1 MGITRVYEN
10 IFEEEV
16 FGKLMAARKDWHFG
30 FPEGGEPGV
39 NSYWTYRP
47 LHDKK
52 TNLADLSFLPQ
63 NPELFLAW
71 DIARQRFVPPGYR
84 LIRGYWNCYNYG
96 MWGTFHQDGPR
107 PDEITTVIYM
117 MPKWDPNW
125 AGETVVASGNGYE
138 CCMPAPNRAF
148 LFPSSAKHVARASSR
163 SCPMPR
169 TIIVLR
175 ARASFSDLGEKLSY
189 WLIQNGALK
198 LKHSIGTIH
207 DHMMRCFLLCEARK
221 MPPAVCLGAGL
232 HAIYGTAT
240 FKHKM
245 IEPTDDNRRKV
256 IAAWGQDVEA
266 LAYNFGVLVNR
277 TSILEQSKQLTAM
290 VLALRLAEAANCLD
304 CGQGLEKWP
313 NIKRTWDT
321 WDKLV
326 RDHADSQNLHMPG
339 MQPHPQT
346 NLNGGSMGTGSASL
360 SEVFLGRPAAGF

>member
-1 MGITRVYEN
+1 MSVTRVIEN
-10 IFEEEV
+10 ALPQEMFAKLQAA
-16 FGKLMAARKDWHFG
+16 GKKWHFG
-30 FPEGGEPGV
+30 FPEGAEPGV

-47 LHDKK
+47 VHDKK
-52 TNLADLSFLPQ
+52 TNLADLTVAHANSRD
-63 NPELFLAW
+63 PELFYAW
-71 DIARQRFVPPGYR
+71 AVVSEHYLPKGYR
-84 LIRGYWNCYNYG
+84 LIRAYWNCYNYG

-175 ARASFSDLGEKLSY
+175 ARASFSELGEKLSA
-189 WLIQNGALK
+189 WLIANGALK
-198 LKHSIGTIH
+198 HKHSIGTIH
-207 DHMMRCFLLCEARK
+207 DHMIRCFLLCEAHK
-221 MPPAVCLGAGL
+221 LPPVVCLAAGL

-245 IEPTDDNRRKV
+245 LEPTEGVRRLV

-266 LAYNFGVLVNR
+266 LAYTFGTLANR
-277 TSILEQSKQLTAM
+277 TSILERATDPTPFT
-290 VLALRLAEAANCLD
+290 LALRLCEAANCLD
-304 CGQGLEKWP
+304 CGQSLEKWP
-313 NIKRTWDT
+313 NIKRTWNT

-326 RDHADSQNLHMPG
+326 RDHADSQNLHMSG
-339 MQPHPQT
+339 VQPHSEA
-346 NLNGGSMGTGSASL
+346 NIASRSMGNGSTPVSSL
-360 SEVFLGRPAAGF
+360 HSV